1 MRRRNVIFDIDEVRL
16 VGLCKIVL
24 I

>member
-1 MRRRNVIFDIDEVRL
+1 MRRRNVIFDIDEVRF